1 MKALV
6 KKYPKEGLWLE
17 DVPVPRVED
26 DEVLIKTHKTS
37 ICGTDVHIYKWDPW
51 AQKTIPI
58 PMVIGHEFMGEI
70 AELGRNVKHLKVG
83 DRVSGEGHIV
93 CGVCPPC
100 LRGQKHL
107 CMNTLGVGV
116 HRHGC
121 FAEYFN
127 IPAENV
133 FPLPFSVKDE
143 LAAIFDPF
151 GNATHTALSFDI
163 TGEDVL
169 ITGAGPIGIMAAAI
183 ARKAGAR
190 KVVVTDMNEYRLKLA
205 KKMGATDVIDIRKQ
219 DIQKVM
225 KKIGVEHGFTIGM
238 EMSGHPA
245 GLKTLLECAQNGA
258 KISLLGFLPPDCP
271 IDWHLVIFK
280 MLTIKGI
287 YGREIF
293 STWIKMTS
301 MLESGLNLDPIITHR
316 FPLESFKEGFKVM
329 ISGQSGKVIL
339 DWEELKGE

>member
-6 KKYPKEGLWLE
+6 KRHPKEGLWME
-17 DVPVPRVED
+17 DAPIPKVGD
-26 DEVLIKTHKTS
+26 NDVLIKTKKTS
-37 ICGTDVHIYKWDPW
+37 ICGTDVHIYKWDSW
-51 AQKTIPI
+51 AEKTIPY

-70 AELGRNVKHLKVG
+70 VELGRNVAHLKVG

-100 LRGQKHL
+100 RRGQKHL

-121 FAEYFN
+121 FAEYFS

-133 FPLPFSVKDE
+133 FQLPSSVPDD

-151 GNATHTALSFDI
+151 GNATHTALSFEI
-163 TGEDVL
+163 VGEDVL

-190 KVVVTDMNEYRLKLA
+190 RVVITDLNDYRLDLA
-205 KKMGATDVIDIRKQ
+205 KKMGATHAIDIRKENLK
-219 DIQKVM
+219 DIM
-225 KKIGVEHGFTIGM
+225 KKIGVEHGFTVGL
-238 EMSGHPA
+238 EMSGSPK
-245 GLKTLLECAQNGA
+245 GLGTLLDCSQHGA
-258 KISLLGFLPPDCP
+258 KIALLGILPPGCS
-271 IDWHLVIFK
+271 IDWDLVIFK
-280 MLTIKGI
+280 MLQIKGI

-293 STWIKMTS
+293 STWYKMTH
-301 MLESGLNLDPIITHR
+301 MLESGLDLQPIITHH
-316 FPLESFKEGFKVM
+316 FPVEQFEEGFKVM
-329 ISGQSGKVIL
+329 MSGQSGKVIL
-339 DWEELKGE
+339 NW